1 MSTYTTLR
9 QGFVVA
15 VLLAFLGA
23 AGTPVQARP
32 LRPTVER
39 TSHVAGFG
47 ERLWHFLVSLWPR
60 DLRKEGM
67 SIDPNGDRIEE
78 GVTIDP
84 NGGR

>member
-9 QGFVVA
+9 QGLVIA

-23 AGTPVQARP
+23 ASTPAQARP
-32 LRPTVER
+32 LRPAVER

-60 DLRKEGM
+60 DLRKGGM
-67 SIDPNGDRIEE
+67 SIDPNGNKIEE
-78 GVTIDP
+78 GTSIDP